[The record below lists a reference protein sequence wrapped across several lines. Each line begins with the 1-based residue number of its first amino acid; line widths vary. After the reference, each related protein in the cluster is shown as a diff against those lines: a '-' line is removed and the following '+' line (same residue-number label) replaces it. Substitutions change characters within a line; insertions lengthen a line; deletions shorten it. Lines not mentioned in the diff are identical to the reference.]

1 MRYTLCRLA
10 SLRADGLSDAFASPL
25 MARAGLVAVSIWA
38 LFALGGIAGAVA
50 ESRQDA
56 WVTIGTAVVVLVS
69 ALLSSIV
76 GFAFSAIAGSALA
89 YFKLDP
95 VSAVRT
101 IVFCSCAIQLYAVWK
116 LRASIRLTPLW
127 PLLASGAVTVP
138 LGVWLLLRMNA
149 AVYAAGLGLF
159 LVGYGG
165 YVLMR
170 REAAAAPSGRWTA
183 AIAGA
188 LGGLTGGL
196 AGLPG
201 VSVTIWCSRRGW
213 DKHQQRAVYQPY
225 ILVMQLL
232 AIGCLRWQTPPSA
245 PVAQDLAFVPFAL
258 FGAIGGLA
266 LYQRLNNAQF
276 HVATSA
282 LLVVSGVGL
291 LARTL

>member
-1 MRYTLCRLA
+1 MRSTLFRVA
-10 SLRADGLSDAFASPL
+10 SRGGAVISDVFDSPI
-25 MARAGLVAVSIWA
+25 MARAGLAAVSVWA
-38 LFALGGIAGAVA
+38 MLAFSGIASAIA
-50 ESRQDA
+50 ESRHEA
-56 WVTIGTAVVVLVS
+56 WVVIATATVVLVS

-89 YFKLDP
+89 YFNIDP

-116 LRASIRLTPLW
+116 LRASIRFRPLW
-127 PLLASGAVTVP
+127 LLVSGALTVP
-138 LGVWLLLRMNA
+138 WGVWLLVRIDA
-149 AVYAAGLGLF
+149 SIYAAGLGVI

-165 YVLMR
+165 YILMR
-170 REAAAAPSGRWTA
+170 RETPVVRGGRWTA

-188 LGGLTGGL
+188 LGGLSGGL

-225 ILVMQLL
+225 ILTMQLL
-232 AIGCLRWQTPPSA
+232 TIACLHWQSPPSA
-245 PVAQDLAFVPFAL
+245 AAAKDLTFVPFAL

-282 LLVVSGVGL
+282 LLLVSGVGL